1 MKLVLC
7 VWRLSR
13 TIYVWALFMFSH
25 NYYSHFI
32 DKDVEIQGIKEVVW
46 SHVSANDMTKIFT
59 PADMD
64 KQEIFIIHFCSHHW
78 CHCQIFNFLGF
89 RYPFPECLTVYSLQL
104 RIVPFSG
111 QNHIWRVKL
120 PYNILPGAAL
130 SLGENKVVANFV
142 LDPPGCLWTEPNPYL
157 PFLFTLVFLIP
168 LVWVPTTNKSPR
180 VMDSA
185 FLESI
190 NLNRPVS
197 TIALHFVI
205 HSDGVLK
212 RQTQPQKLILILL
225 LIFCFSSV
233 VLFCSFSST
242 WEVKEKTT
250 KISVSN
256 TNTPPHTKNKTN
268 KQKSKTHLSDLPWI
282 LLVLASKS
290 GCDLLY

>member
-1 MKLVLC
+1 M
-7 VWRLSR
+7 
-13 TIYVWALFMFSH
+13 
-25 NYYSHFI
+25 
-32 DKDVEIQGIKEVVW
+32 
-46 SHVSANDMTKIFT
+46 SANDMTKIFT

-168 LVWVPTTNKSPR
+168 LVWVPNTNKSPR

-185 FLESI
+185 FWESI

-197 TIALHFVI
+197 TIALHFDPCHTFRWSLEKTDSTPKAYI
-205 HSDGVLK
+205 NSTFNFL
-212 RQTQPQKLILILL
+212 
-225 LIFCFSSV
+225 FF
-233 VLFCSFSST
+233 FCSF
-242 WEVKEKTT
+242 
-250 KISVSN
+250 
-256 TNTPPHTKNKTN
+256 
-268 KQKSKTHLSDLPWI
+268 
-282 LLVLASKS
+282 VLFFCFNMRSQGEDK
-290 GCDLLY
+290 